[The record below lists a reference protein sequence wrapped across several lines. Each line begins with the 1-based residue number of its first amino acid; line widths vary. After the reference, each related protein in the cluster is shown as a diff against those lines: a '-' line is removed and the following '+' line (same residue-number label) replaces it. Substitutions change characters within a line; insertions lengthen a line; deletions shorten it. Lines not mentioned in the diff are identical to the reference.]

1 MIFQITTKLDKLVTL
16 DERRYEHILDHA
28 EMKNQI
34 ERIKETLKE
43 PEEIRESVYDKSVWL
58 FYRFYPKTP
67 VTKKYMLVVV
77 KVLNSKGFIITAF
90 YTDEIKKGELIW
102 KS

>member
-1 MIFQITTKLDKLVTL
+1 MIFQITTKLDKLVIL
-16 DERRYEHILDHA
+16 DERRYEHILDHT

-34 ERIKETLKE
+34 ERVKETLRS
-43 PEEIRESVYDKSVWL
+43 PEEIRESIYDKSIWL
-58 FYRFYPKTP
+58 FYKFYPKTP

-90 YTDEIKKGELIW
+90 YTDEIKKGELVW